1 MHRCRKICNFEV
13 FKKQSATYVLM
24 CKGTTNNRNEQVQTD
39 FFDLFDVKKKVEVS
53 FTVHSGHSN
62 VTLCCFEAPSGAVRG
77 AFILVNVDIF
87 SEGFD
92 CPEVEF
98 IQLLFFI
105 WLTRSKTV

>member
-1 MHRCRKICNFEV
+1 
-13 FKKQSATYVLM
+13 
-24 CKGTTNNRNEQVQTD
+24 
-39 FFDLFDVKKKVEVS
+39 
-53 FTVHSGHSN
+53 

-77 AFILVNVDIF
+77 ASILVNVDIF